1 MPKVV
6 SLGFG
11 SLAVLTVIT
20 LTALPVSSQSNRPR
34 PPSGGPTA
42 PTVPTNPNPVPRPSA
57 GIAAQNSG
65 NLGSNPIS
73 AATIKPST
81 TPKTFT
87 NTTDPQ

>member
-6 SLGFG
+6 PLGFG

-34 PPSGGPTA
+34 PPIGGPTA
-42 PTVPTNPNPVPRPSA
+42 PTVPTNPKPVPRPSA
-57 GIAAQNSG
+57 GIAGQNSG